1 MLYLC
6 TSITDFKEF
15 FTVFKNLHKDTECID
30 LSKIPSE
37 NLADE
42 CSSIFSHHKE
52 CIVFLG
58 YLEPGWMLSLQNQT
72 RLRKIFRKFPVA
84 IVTNFLE
91 SLPYSWKTELDT
103 VYTFKRQN

>member
-6 TSITDFKEF
+6 TSITNFKEF
-15 FTVFKNLHKDTECID
+15 FNTFKNLHKDVECID

-42 CSSIFSHHKE
+42 CSSILAHHKD
-52 CIVFLG
+52 CIVFIG

-72 RLRKIFRKFPVA
+72 RLRKVFRKFPVG

-103 VYTFKRQN
+103 IYTFKGQN